1 MIRTPCFA
9 ARFSAGATALASLP
23 AMAMTPTF
31 CETKLLMNSICASA
45 VACEGA
51 CLHDV
56 AADLLGGLLGA
67 ALGDLEVGVGV
78 ELGQEADRHRP
89 GGAFL
94 RRWPAGRGATAPSAA
109 RQQCRC

>member
-1 MIRTPCFA
+1 MPCFA

-23 AMAMTPTF
+23 AIAMTPTF
-31 CETKLLMNSICASA
+31 CATKLLMNSICASA

-51 CLHDV
+51 CLDHV
-56 AADLLGGLLGA
+56 AADLLGGVLGA

-78 ELGQEADRHRP
+78 ELRQQADGHRP

-94 RRWPAGRGATAPSAA
+94 RRGRQRRATTAA
-109 RQQCRC
+109 ERALAQQCRS